1 MFLRPMVTELY
12 TDLTRFY
19 YTQAR
24 NFRTVL
30 GGLMN
35 WRIHLKQRLQARFLL
50 ERSSAIFNLIPL
62 VLVEAFYDG

>member
-19 YTQAR
+19 YTQAQ

-35 WRIHLKQRLQARFLL
+35 WRIHLQRLQARFLL
-50 ERSSAIFNLIPL
+50 ERSSAIFNIPL